1 MNAVRMKREVLV
13 RTQVGVADT
22 QNFANTNVLT
32 TGGEPPYS
40 TIGICEGSC
49 LREAV
54 TTQARQKGHR
64 AGIRLSRSDQVGRR
78 AKRGAFASAKVA
90 RARVSEANVV
100 GICPFAFSSARCEAT
115 CVPKKRGFK

>member
-1 MNAVRMKREVLV
+1 MKREVLI

-22 QNFANTNVLT
+22 QNLANTNVLT

-54 TTQARQKGHR
+54 TTQARQKGIVPEFACR
-64 AGIRLSRSDQVGRR
+64 EAIRLAVEQSEELSRQRKSQ
-78 AKRGAFASAKVA
+78 
-90 RARVSEANVV
+90 E
-100 GICPFAFSSARCEAT
+100 PE
-115 CVPKKRGFK
+115 